1 MWAPHSS
8 NFITSHV
15 NMGLVLSAMASHNN
29 KCTNSNMTATPL
41 VRILGEINPFR
52 PIVFFLINRIR
63 SADLR

>member
-15 NMGLVLSAMASHNN
+15 NMGLVLGAMASHNN
-29 KCTNSNMTATPL
+29 TCTNTNMTATPL
-41 VRILGEINPFR
+41 VRVLAEINSFR
-52 PIVFFLINRIR
+52 PIVFLINRNT